1 MKKLVYK
8 FFDEFCFSEL
18 IVDDEDNNWFKPSI
32 TYQAFGYSSEKE
44 TIFYNEELQDTIT
57 RTFGV
62 SRFEFKNLLREWF
75 EDRYKMK
82 ASLAL

>member
-18 IVDDEDNNWFKPSI
+18 IVDDEDANWFKPNIS
-32 TYQAFGYSSEKE
+32 YQSFGYSAEKE
-44 TIFYNEELQDTIT
+44 VIFYNAELEDTIT
-57 RTFGV
+57 STFGV
-62 SRFEFKNLLREWF
+62 SRSEFKNLLREWF

-82 ASLAL
+82 ASLVL